1 MLERPSHVA
10 LRGWGLDE
18 PVATN
23 ISRLR
28 RFNLCMQRR

>member
-1 MLERPSHVA
+1 MPPYG
-10 LRGWGLDE
+10 GWGLDE
-18 PVATN
+18 PVAIN